1 MQQRRDATGAP
12 HDLSVISPAL
22 CGSTRPDMAEL
33 TIAFVDL
40 TGSVSVFETLGND
53 RAALA
58 VTRLTQWIGKVGTE
72 HDGKVVKTLGD
83 GVLLS
88 FANNQMA
95 IECMLRIQQ
104 EHAQRTAM
112 WPDRLKLMMQI
123 GMARGQVVLV
133 DGDCFGDAVNVASRL
148 SDLAGPEQILAT
160 DTVIRKLEARQGV
173 RSRSLGSMR
182 IKGRVEPC
190 EVFRV
195 EWQAEMLSEFLTLP
209 ADLHA
214 LRSPKESV
222 YGGIGLVWLDAQQ
235 AFSLTDLP
243 VRIGRVPEADF
254 VVSDPRVS
262 RTHAVIDIRSG
273 NYVLEDVSSYGT
285 WVRFSGSD
293 SIIAL
298 RRQECLLH
306 SDGEIAMGAPF
317 SDFSTPTLSFRL
329 IDGPMAPGRS
339 PLRD

>member
-1 MQQRRDATGAP
+1 
-12 HDLSVISPAL
+12 
-22 CGSTRPDMAEL
+22 MAEL

-53 RAALA
+53 RATKA
-58 VTRLTQWIGKVGTE
+58 VTKLTQWIGSMGAENGGT
-72 HDGKVVKTLGD
+72 VVKMLGD
-83 GVLLS
+83 GVLMS
-88 FANNQMA
+88 FANNRNA
-95 IECMLRIQQ
+95 VDAMLLIQQ
-104 EHAQRTAM
+104 EHAKRLIQ

-123 GMARGQVVLV
+123 GMARGQVVVV

-148 SDLAGPEQILAT
+148 SDLAGPEQIMAT
-160 DTVIRKLEARQGV
+160 DTVIRKLGPRHGV
-173 RSRSLGSMR
+173 RSRSLGPMR

-195 EWQAEMLSEFLTLP
+195 EWQPEMLSEFLTLP

-214 LRSPKESV
+214 LGSIKESV
-222 YGGIGLVWLDAQQ
+222 FGGFELAWLDTTH

-243 VRIGRVPEADF
+243 LKIGRVPEADF

-262 RTHAVIDIRSG
+262 RMHASIDIRSG
-273 NYVLEDVSSYGT
+273 NYVLEDISSYGT
-285 WVRFSGSD
+285 WVRFGGGD
-293 SIIAL
+293 NVIAL

-317 SDFSTPTLSFRL
+317 SDFSAPTVSFRL
-329 IDGPMAPGRS
+329 VDGQMSFAPGGVQK
-339 PLRD
+339 